1 MLEIENTDRWR
12 RLSAAMMVNEAVTAN
27 IMAWVAQRAA
37 ATSYGKPP
45 YASKPKNARQGLT
58 GVVWSPHQLRRA
70 SVQSCQTRTYQSRIY
85 KGQSNAGR
93 RSDLLRTR
101 ASSEATREHF
111 KALLWALVRGID
123 AEELNSHL
131 ARSREDLPW
140 TYKHVAVDS
149 EPSKA
154 IQNT

>member
-1 MLEIENTDRWR
+1 MRQSQRTRDRDSLESSGAPTNYAERLYRVVR
-12 RLSAAMMVNEAVTAN
+12 RGRIKVESIKAN
-27 IMAWVAQRAA
+27 Q
-37 ATSYGKPP
+37 
-45 YASKPKNARQGLT
+45 
-58 GVVWSPHQLRRA
+58 
-70 SVQSCQTRTYQSRIY
+70 
-85 KGQSNAGR
+85 
-93 RSDLLRTR
+93 TR

-111 KALLWALVRGID
+111 KALLWTLVRGID

>member
-12 RLSAAMMVNEAVTAN
+12 RLSAAMMMNEAVTAN

-37 ATSYGKPP
+37 ATLTQRESRQLVESSGAPTN
-45 YASKPKNARQGLT
+45 YAERLYR
-58 GVVWSPHQLRRA
+58 VVRRG
-70 SVQSCQTRTYQSRIY
+70 RI
-85 KGQSNAGR
+85 KVESIKANQ
-93 RSDLLRTR
+93 TR

-111 KALLWALVRGID
+111 KALLWT
-123 AEELNSHL
+123 
-131 ARSREDLPW
+131 W

>member
-12 RLSAAMMVNEAVTAN
+12 RLSAAMMMNEAVTAN

-37 ATSYGKPP
+37 ATLTQRESRQLAMESHPMRQSQRTRDRDSLESSGAPTN
-45 YASKPKNARQGLT
+45 YAERLYR
-58 GVVWSPHQLRRA
+58 VVRRG
-70 SVQSCQTRTYQSRIY
+70 RI
-85 KGQSNAGR
+85 KVESIKANQ
-93 RSDLLRTR
+93 TR

-111 KALLWALVRGID
+111 KALLWT
-123 AEELNSHL
+123 
-131 ARSREDLPW
+131 W